1 MIWLEVKTEG
11 AAEPPYRYTCS
22 NCGVL
27 WLTVEPDRPTPT
39 QCEACGAVDEGNVR
53 P

>member
-1 MIWLEVKTEG
+1 MTWIKQECEG
-11 AAEPPYRYTCS
+11 VHTGYTCS

-39 QCEACGAVDEGNVR
+39 QCEACGEKADRKDDET
-53 P
+53 